1 MTHYLLWNHS
11 TNTMRVQTVEWLHSQ
26 AREAYTGNRPF
37 GWVPIAA
44 GLEQD
49 MRAAM
54 QNCAPTLEKRAGSIE
69 LLAEPVPVGVGYY
82 REWVAA

>member
-11 TNTMRVQTVEWLHSQ
+11 TNTLRVQTVQWLHCQ
-26 AREAYTGNRPF
+26 AREAYTRNSPF

-44 GLEQD
+44 GSEQD
-49 MRAAM
+49 MRETM
-54 QNCAPTLEKRAGSIE
+54 QNCQPTLHKRTSSIDLPAG
-69 LLAEPVPVGVGYY
+69 YF